1 MKEKISLERTP
12 DVENWNNLLN
22 AVIVAHKGF
31 SDDHYNAEKLEIYKT
46 AWNKALDAAATT
58 DEMNELIHHVPIENV
73 HEFSPVAAKKIQ
85 EHHES
90 AQEKIRAKWD
100 MLTDKELTEAKDP
113 KALLHAYENAPFDE
127 HREVALKKL
136 VEVIE
141 SKDARYY
148 HDKSEAGSNLA
159 LALEEKFPEIFKHVK
174 KPVEESKEEGGLYD
188 MEEQE
193 EKKKSLIQKIR
204 EALGLYDK

>member
-1 MKEKISLERTP
+1 MKEKISPERTP
-12 DVENWNNLLN
+12 DVENWNSLLN
-22 AVIVAHKGF
+22 AVILAHKGF
-31 SDDHYNAEKLEIYKT
+31 SDDHDNAEKLEVYKT

-58 DEMNELIHHVPIENV
+58 DEMNELVHHVPIENV
-73 HEFSPVAAKKIQ
+73 HEFSPLATKKIQ

-90 AQEKIRAKWD
+90 ALEKIRAKWD
-100 MLTDKELTEAKDP
+100 MLIDKELTEAKNP

-127 HREVALKKL
+127 HREAALKKL
-136 VEVIE
+136 VEVITE
-141 SKDARYY
+141 KEARAF

-159 LALEEKFPEIFKHVK
+159 LALEEKFPNLFTHIKTRQ
-174 KPVEESKEEGGLYD
+174 EESEEEGGIYD

-193 EKKKSLIQKIR
+193 EKQKSLIQKIR